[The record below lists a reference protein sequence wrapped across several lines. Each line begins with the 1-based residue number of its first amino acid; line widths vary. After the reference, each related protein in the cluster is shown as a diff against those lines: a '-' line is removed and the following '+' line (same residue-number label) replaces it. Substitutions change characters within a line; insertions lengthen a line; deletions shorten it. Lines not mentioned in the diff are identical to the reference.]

1 MTLLFREGTPDD
13 ARFWADVYT
22 AAQPIRPIDPAE
34 MQYLWEHPPRSR
46 VFHRWIVRRD
56 GTDAGV
62 ASIERPEWAQ
72 VTLRHTSIG
81 GELLPAYREA
91 ATLRDLLSE
100 VERRALAESPAI
112 IRAAAN
118 EDDDLRAQVL
128 RSMGYREDRRSRRW
142 ELDLVAERDRIT
154 AMTEASRDRMRERGI
169 RVLTLDQD
177 RDPEILR
184 KLWSMSEEAVK
195 DVPTTLPHVEEPFED
210 FLDWLAFPGMHRDRV
225 WIARRGDEA
234 VGISVLEY
242 PVERGIVGTAWTA
255 TARSVRGQG
264 VARALKCETLM
275 QAIAFGVDRVR
286 TGNDGQNEPILHL
299 NASMGYRPVP
309 GRVDYLKDVPR
320 PA

>member
-56 GTDAGV
+56 GTDVGV

-184 KLWSMSEEAVK
+184 KLWSMSEAACRGAVRRFLGLAR
-195 DVPTTLPHVEEPFED
+195 VPRDAPRSR
-210 FLDWLAFPGMHRDRV
+210 LDRAARRRSRRHLRARIPGGAGHCGHRVDRDR
-225 WIARRGDEA
+225 A
-234 VGISVLEY
+234 VGAR
-242 PVERGIVGTAWTA
+242 PGRGAGAE
-255 TARSVRGQG
+255 VRNADAG
-264 VARALKCETLM
+264 
-275 QAIAFGVDRVR
+275 DRVR
-286 TGNDGQNEPILHL
+286 RRPGADG
-299 NASMGYRPVP
+299 
-309 GRVDYLKDVPR
+309 
-320 PA
+320 